1 MNKRQPPATEEELV
15 HAFADL
21 FNEVEPETP
30 EEIDAVLREGGH
42 DPDTIAA
49 RMKSIAERALARSP
63 LNWRNR
69 AQREVEAERSE
80 LDKVTPI
87 VRRGRGEMITD
98 IQQLLS
104 RLQAHQLAPAHAYRN
119 FDQATDE
126 DLASLLAELEYLVA
140 GKPAHE
146 EEEK

>member
-21 FNEVEPETP
+21 FDEVGPDTS

-49 RMKSIAERALARSP
+49 RMKSIAERALSRSP

-69 AQREVEAERSE
+69 AQQELEAERSK
-80 LDKVTPI
+80 LDRVTPI
-87 VRRGRGEMITD
+87 VRRGREEIIAA

-104 RLQAHQLAPAHAYRN
+104 RLQARQLAPAHAYRN

-140 GKPAHE
+140 AKHAHE

>member
-1 MNKRQPPATEEELV
+1 MNKRRPPATEEELV

-21 FNEVEPETP
+21 FDEVGPETP

-69 AQREVEAERSE
+69 AQQELEAERTK
-80 LDKVTPI
+80 LDRVTPVARHDRSEI
-87 VRRGRGEMITD
+87 IAA

-126 DLASLLAELEYLVA
+126 DLSSLLAELEYLVA
-140 GKPAHE
+140 GKPVNE
-146 EEEK
+146 DEK

>member
-1 MNKRQPPATEEELV
+1 MNKRRPPATEEELV

-21 FNEVEPETP
+21 FDEVGPETP
-30 EEIDAVLREGGH
+30 EEIDAALREEGH

-49 RMKSIAERALARSP
+49 RMKSVAERALARSP

-69 AQREVEAERSE
+69 AQQELEAERSK

-87 VRRGRGEMITD
+87 LRHGRGEIIAA

-126 DLASLLAELEYLVA
+126 DLSSLLAELEYLVA
-140 GKPAHE
+140 GKPVNE
-146 EEEK
+146 DEK

>member
-1 MNKRQPPATEEELV
+1 MNKRRPPATEEELV

-21 FNEVEPETP
+21 FDEVGPETP
-30 EEIDAVLREGGH
+30 EEIDAALREEGH

-49 RMKSIAERALARSP
+49 RMKSVAERALARSP

-69 AQREVEAERSE
+69 AQQELEAERSK

-87 VRRGRGEMITD
+87 LRRGRGEIIAA

-104 RLQAHQLAPAHAYRN
+104 RLQTHQLAPAYAYRN

-126 DLASLLAELEYLVA
+126 DLSSLLAELEYLIA
-140 GKPAHE
+140 GKPVNE
-146 EEEK
+146 DEK